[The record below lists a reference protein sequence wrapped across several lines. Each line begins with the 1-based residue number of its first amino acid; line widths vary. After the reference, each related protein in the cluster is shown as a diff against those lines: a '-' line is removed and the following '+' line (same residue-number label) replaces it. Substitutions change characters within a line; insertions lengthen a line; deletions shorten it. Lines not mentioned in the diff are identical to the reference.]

1 MEQSK
6 KQIELVSD
14 FDLKERPF
22 IWFFFWNVICRKCK
36 SHPGPVVHI
45 SGNPVDPNKVGANGQ
60 LLSAALLHHR
70 IHVVKEVI
78 LLIISLY
85 SRNYSLL
92 ECLWYPSINKTP
104 LLFNKKISLEIPPCH
119 CTNSLSGDV
128 AFCSCTHN

>member
-14 FDLKERPF
+14 FDIKRAHFRDLSD
-22 IWFFFWNVICRKCK
+22 FFLWNVVCRKCK

-60 LLSAALLHHR
+60 LLSAALLQHR
-70 IHVVKEVI
+70 IHVVKKVI

-85 SRNYSLL
+85 SRSYSLL

-104 LLFNKKISLEIPPCH
+104 LLFNKKISLEIPPLPLH
-119 CTNSLSGDV
+119 
-128 AFCSCTHN
+128 